1 MRILYAGTPEIALP
15 GLSLLAGEHEVV
27 GVLTN
32 PDRGSGR
39 GRKVR
44 RSPVKERALE
54 LDLPLLQPERLNSEA
69 RDGVAALRP
78 ELLVTAAYGKI
89 FGPKFLA
96 LFSRGGINMHPSL
109 LPRHRGPTPIPA
121 AILAG
126 DKKTGITV
134 QELALEMDAGDIL
147 LQEERSLNG
156 RETTGELTAWAA
168 EAGGRMLLEAVNRIE
183 SGRVRG
189 RPQDPDK
196 VTYCSFLSKEKSWIE
211 WGVSAEEIDRLVR
224 AYNPW
229 PLART
234 TYRGESLIVHES
246 LPVSTERR
254 SAAGENDPVAELLKA
269 YEAGPGEGRPPE
281 AGRVFGVDK
290 DFGILV
296 QTGGGALGIARLQ
309 APARKPLPWDAFL
322 NGNPE
327 VMSALLGAS
336 KESDER

>member
-1 MRILYAGTPEIALP
+1 MRVLFAGTPEIAVP
-15 GLSLLAGEHEVV
+15 GLSLLAEEHTVV

-44 RSPVKERALE
+44 PAPVKARALE
-54 LDLPLLQPERLNSEA
+54 LGLTVIQPDRLDGEA
-69 RDGVAALRP
+69 RKAVSALEP

-89 FGPKFLA
+89 FGPRFLG
-96 LFSRGGINMHPSL
+96 LFPRGGINMHPSL

-126 DKKTGITV
+126 DDKTGISV

-147 LQEERSLNG
+147 LQEDRPLYGN
-156 RETTGELTAWAA
+156 ETAGELTAWAA
-168 EAGGRMLLEAVNRIE
+168 ETGGRMLREAVDLIE
-183 SGRVRG
+183 VGRAVR
-189 RPQDPDK
+189 RPQEHEAA
-196 VTYCSFLSKEKSWIE
+196 TYCSFLSKEESWID
-211 WGVSAEEIDRLVR
+211 WSASAGEIDRRIR

-234 TYRGESLIVHES
+234 IYDGEPLIIHEAR
-246 LPVSTERR
+246 PVPPGGGDVTGEDPAAPLRR
-254 SAAGENDPVAELLKA
+254 EYA
-269 YEAGPGEGRPPE
+269 AGPGRGNPPE
-281 AGRVFGVDK
+281 PGRVFGVDK

-296 QTGGGALGIARLQ
+296 QTGGGALGITRLQ
-309 APARKPLPWDAFL
+309 APARKPMTWDAFL

-327 VMSALLGAS
+327 VLSALLGAS
-336 KESDER
+336 KEPD